1 MNHKTGTFL
10 ARCIR
15 TQMQQCKL
23 SVETLTYHT
32 RGGFSSDALQ
42 VNMIRDPFNLVASAY
57 DYHIKALEKW
67 TTVPFA
73 SNKRLT
79 TITQGWSRSRRKKNT
94 SEGRSAM
101 AAFCSYTQGCFGDNF
116 GHFPN
121 TAMAYAEAL
130 RQMNHTEGL
139 LFESLRAME
148 IQVPF
153 VLSSSKSCWQANV
166 AAAHEGRPGRCVN
179 VLLDDDTMVDLA
191 AALKS
196 LRGKCQN
203 LI

>member
-1 MNHKTGTFL
+1 MDN
-10 ARCIR
+10 
-15 TQMQQCKL
+15 
-23 SVETLTYHT
+23 STLCFKQKINNDNP
-32 RGGFSSDALQ
+32 G
-42 VNMIRDPFNLVASAY
+42 
-57 DYHIKALEKW
+57 LESEQ
-67 TTVPFA
+67 A
-73 SNKRLT
+73 
-79 TITQGWSRSRRKKNT
+79 KKNT

-101 AAFCSYTQGCFGDNF
+101 AAFRSYTQGCFGENF

-121 TAMAYAEAL
+121 KAMTCAKAL

-196 LRGKCQN
+196 HIGPAWKLSKSDMNAMASKISRCNVTSMVNMTKKA
-203 LI
+203 